1 MLGRNTVLKGQW
13 GTEQTTQGSYGC
25 PSIQGQVGWGPEQPD
40 LVGSNEPMAGL
51 ELGELSKLKS
61 LLTRAVLR
69 FCDSIYVILNRE
81 FYLEELI
88 CFEIIEFIFC
98 YCFIFYYCIIIS
110 WYTPVHK
117 LHNAQCIIAQW
128 FVLLTDSGLESSQFR
143 NNSEIC
149 PWSAVSKMLHLYV
162 PLFPF
167 QHHLFCLITAKALHH
182 KDLPFTGICEM
193 FFTAHLWIHSGHRT
207 AKPTLITA
215 INNKCCNLS
224 AVIALLLTTQETK
237 ILRSKKQE
245 KFNMKT

>member
-1 MLGRNTVLKGQW
+1 MKFHNISCRRGLIYRFPPESCDKRVKLSVRNSCVQKWEYWCASNAETL
-13 GTEQTTQGSYGC
+13 SY
-25 PSIQGQVGWGPEQPD
+25 WGPVA
-40 LVGSNEPMAGL
+40 LHGL
-51 ELGELSKLKS
+51 KIHI
-61 LLTRAVLR
+61 TQTV
-69 FCDSIYVILNRE
+69 FQLNAE
-81 FYLEELI
+81 
-88 CFEIIEFIFC
+88 
-98 YCFIFYYCIIIS
+98 S
-110 WYTPVHK
+110 
-117 LHNAQCIIAQW
+117 AQW
-128 FVLLTDSGLESSQFR
+128 FVLLTHSGLESSQFR

>member
-1 MLGRNTVLKGQW
+1 MKFHNISCRSAIICRFPPESCDKRVKLSVHNSCVQKWEYWCASNAETL
-13 GTEQTTQGSYGC
+13 SY
-25 PSIQGQVGWGPEQPD
+25 WGPVA
-40 LVGSNEPMAGL
+40 LRGL
-51 ELGELSKLKS
+51 KIHITQTL
-61 LLTRAVLR
+61 
-69 FCDSIYVILNRE
+69 FQLNAE
-81 FYLEELI
+81 
-88 CFEIIEFIFC
+88 
-98 YCFIFYYCIIIS
+98 S
-110 WYTPVHK
+110 
-117 LHNAQCIIAQW
+117 AQW

>member
-1 MLGRNTVLKGQW
+1 MKFHNISCRSAIICRFPPEWCASNAETL
-13 GTEQTTQGSYGC
+13 SY
-25 PSIQGQVGWGPEQPD
+25 WGPVA
-40 LVGSNEPMAGL
+40 LHGL
-51 ELGELSKLKS
+51 KIHI
-61 LLTRAVLR
+61 TQTV
-69 FCDSIYVILNRE
+69 FQLNAE
-81 FYLEELI
+81 
-88 CFEIIEFIFC
+88 
-98 YCFIFYYCIIIS
+98 S
-110 WYTPVHK
+110 
-117 LHNAQCIIAQW
+117 AQW

-193 FFTAHLWIHSGHRT
+193 FFTTHLWIHSGHRT

-245 KFNMKT
+245 KFNIALPVKYEKNLCILKMYAKLSRSSPDCYGI